1 MSTRTTITLDPDVAA
16 MVRRAMAERGVGF
29 KEAVNDALR
38 SGLGRAAPA
47 RFRTPTFRMGR
58 GAAPLDKALQL
69 AGTLEDEELAR
80 RLAMRK

>member
-38 SGLGRAAPA
+38 SGLGRAAPV

-58 GAAPLDKALQL
+58 GAVPLDKALQL